1 MDVLMPQLGETVSEG
16 KIIRWLKAVG
26 DNVAAGDNL
35 CEIETDKV
43 TVEVPA
49 IAAGIIRAINVGEGT
64 VAPVGAVIAVLGG
77 SEAASAAA
85 PSVAAAAPTVAVA
98 APAVAMSSP
107 SSTPVGSAPST
118 AASPR
123 PQRDPFEE
131 VVTPP
136 RNFGPA
142 RLSNGVRVTPLARR
156 LAVDAAI
163 DLAGIVSSGGRGRI
177 TGKDVQQAVAARP
190 ADVPSLA
197 RAETFDELIGEV
209 HLGRPHEIVPVDA
222 MRRTIA
228 RRLTQAKG
236 TIPHFYLSV
245 DATIDRLARICAEMN
260 ADAPRDA
267 AGDPAYKLSLNDF
280 MIKAMALAL
289 QAVPRANA
297 IWSGDGILAF
307 RHSDIGVAVA
317 VEGGLLTPVIAAA
330 ETKSLSSISI
340 EMKAL
345 AAHAR
350 DRTLQPR
357 EYQGGVTTISNLG
370 MHGIRDFSAI
380 INPPQSTI
388 LAIGAARRE
397 AVETEDGGVAFAS
410 RISATLSCDHRVVD
424 GVLGAELIESFRA
437 LLESPLRL
445 VV

>member
-16 KIIRWLKAVG
+16 KIIKWFKAVG

-49 IAAGIIRAINVGEGT
+49 ISAGILRAINVDEGS
-64 VAPVGAVIAVLGG
+64 VVPVGAVIAVLGR
-77 SEAASAAA
+77 SDSAAA
-85 PSVAAAAPTVAVA
+85 EAYSSSGEAVVSTPAPMPAPVIDTPPAAA
-98 APAVAMSSP
+98 SSRP
-107 SSTPVGSAPST
+107 S
-118 AASPR
+118 
-123 PQRDPFEE
+123 RDPFEE

-156 LAVDAAI
+156 LAADAAI
-163 DLAGIVSSGGRGRI
+163 DLAGIVGSGGRGRI
-177 TGKDVQQAVAARP
+177 TGKDIQQAVAARP
-190 ADVPSLA
+190 PAVPSLA

-209 HLGRPHEIVPVDA
+209 HLGRPHAVVPVDT

-245 DATIDRLARICAEMN
+245 DVTIDRLARIRTEMN

-340 EMKAL
+340 EMKDL
-345 AAHAR
+345 AARAR
-350 DRTLQPR
+350 DRALQPH

-388 LAIGAARRE
+388 LAIGATRRE
-397 AVETEDGGVAFAS
+397 AIEKEDGGVAFAT

-424 GVLGAELIESFRA
+424 GVLGAELIERFREYI
-437 LLESPLRL
+437 ESPLRL
-445 VV
+445 IV

>member
-16 KIIRWLKAVG
+16 KIIKWLKAVG
-26 DNVAAGDNL
+26 DSVAPGDNL

-49 IAAGIIRAINVGEGT
+49 ISAGIIQAINVDAGS

-77 SEAASAAA
+77 PDNAAIEAYGAPPAPPLAA
-85 PSVAAAAPTVAVA
+85 PSPVPAPMI
-98 APAVAMSSP
+98 APPPAM
-107 SSTPVGSAPST
+107 
-118 AASPR
+118 ASPR
-123 PQRDPFEE
+123 PHRDPFEE

-156 LAVDAAI
+156 LAANAAI
-163 DLAGIVSSGGRGRI
+163 DLAGIAGSGGRGRI
-177 TGKDVQQAVAARP
+177 IGKDVQHAVAARP
-190 ADVPSLA
+190 APAPSLA
-197 RAETFDELIGEV
+197 RADTFDELIGAV
-209 HLGRPHEIVPVDA
+209 HRSRPHSMVPVDT

-228 RRLTQAKG
+228 RRLTEAKA

-245 DATIDRLARICAEMN
+245 DATADRLARMREEIN
-260 ADAPRDA
+260 AGAPHAA
-267 AGDPAYKLSLNDF
+267 AGNPAYKLSLNDF

-297 IWSGDGILAF
+297 IWSSDGILAF

-330 ETKSLSSISI
+330 EQKSLSSISN

-345 AAHAR
+345 AARAR
-350 DRTLQPR
+350 DRTLQPH

-388 LAIGAARRE
+388 LAIGATRRE
-397 AVETEDGGVAFAS
+397 AIETEAGGVAFVG
-410 RISATLSCDHRVVD
+410 RVSATLSCDHRVVD
-424 GVLGAELIESFRA
+424 GVLGAELLESFR
-437 LLESPLRL
+437 EFIENPLRL

>member
-1 MDVLMPQLGETVSEG
+1 M
-16 KIIRWLKAVG
+16 
-26 DNVAAGDNL
+26 
-35 CEIETDKV
+35 
-43 TVEVPA
+43 
-49 IAAGIIRAINVGEGT
+49 
-64 VAPVGAVIAVLGG
+64 
-77 SEAASAAA
+77 
-85 PSVAAAAPTVAVA
+85 
-98 APAVAMSSP
+98 
-107 SSTPVGSAPST
+107 
-118 AASPR
+118 
-123 PQRDPFEE
+123 
-131 VVTPP
+131 
-136 RNFGPA
+136 
-142 RLSNGVRVTPLARR
+142 
-156 LAVDAAI
+156 
-163 DLAGIVSSGGRGRI
+163 
-177 TGKDVQQAVAARP
+177 
-190 ADVPSLA
+190 
-197 RAETFDELIGEV
+197 IGEV
-209 HLGRPHEIVPVDA
+209 HRGRPHEVVPVDT

-228 RRLTQAKG
+228 RRLTEAKG

-245 DATIDRLARICAEMN
+245 DATIDRLARIRAEMN

-340 EMKAL
+340 EMKDL
-345 AAHAR
+345 AARAR
-350 DRTLQPR
+350 DRALQPH

-370 MHGIRDFSAI
+370 MHGVREFSAI

-397 AVETEDGGVAFAS
+397 AIETEDGGVAFVR

-424 GVLGAELIESFRA
+424 GVLGAELIESFREFI
-437 LLESPLRL
+437 ESPLRL
-445 VV
+445 IV

>member
-16 KIIRWLKAVG
+16 KIIKWLKAVG
-26 DNVAAGDNL
+26 DSVAAGDNL

-49 IAAGIIRAINVGEGT
+49 IAAGVVRAINVDAGA

-77 SEAASAAA
+77 SDSAAEAYGSAGAAHFSA
-85 PSVAAAAPTVAVA
+85 PSPALAIDVRPAAAPT
-98 APAVAMSSP
+98 
-107 SSTPVGSAPST
+107 
-118 AASPR
+118 R
-123 PQRDPFEE
+123 PHRDPFEE

-142 RLSNGVRVTPLARR
+142 RLPGGVRVTPLARR
-156 LAVDAAI
+156 LAANAAI
-163 DLAGIVSSGGRGRI
+163 DLTQIVGSGGRGRI
-177 TGKDVQQAVAARP
+177 TGKDVHQAVASRP
-190 ADVPSLA
+190 AVSPSLA
-197 RAETFDELIGEV
+197 RTETFEELIGEV
-209 HLGRPHEIVPVDA
+209 HLSRPHDVVPVDT

-228 RRLTQAKG
+228 RRLTEAKVA
-236 TIPHFYLSV
+236 IPHFYMSV
-245 DATIDRLARICAEMN
+245 VATIDRLAHMREEVN
-260 ADAPRDA
+260 RDAPRDA
-267 AGDPAYKLSLNDF
+267 SGNPAYRLSLNDF

-317 VEGGLLTPVIAAA
+317 VEGGLLTPVITAA
-330 ETKSLSSISI
+330 EQKSLSSISN

-345 AAHAR
+345 AARAR
-350 DRTLQPR
+350 ARALQPH

-370 MHGIRDFSAI
+370 MHGIRAFSAI

-388 LAIGAARRE
+388 LAIGASRRE
-397 AVETEDGGVAFAS
+397 AIETEDGGVAFVG

-424 GVLGAELIESFRA
+424 GILGAELIESFR
-437 LLESPLRL
+437 EYVENPLRL
-445 VV
+445 FV

>member
-16 KIIRWLKAVG
+16 KIVRWLKAIG
-26 DNVAAGDNL
+26 DSIAAGDNL

-49 IAAGIIRAINVGEGT
+49 IAAGVLQAINVAEGS
-64 VAPVGAVIAVLGG
+64 VVPVGAVIAVLGG
-77 SEAASAAA
+77 SDAVAATALPEAYESSDTAPPAAA
-85 PSVAAAAPTVAVA
+85 PIATSAVAPPHPVAARAR
-98 APAVAMSSP
+98 
-107 SSTPVGSAPST
+107 
-118 AASPR
+118 PR
-123 PQRDPFEE
+123 RDPFEE

-142 RLSNGVRVTPLARR
+142 RLGNGVRVTPLARR
-156 LAVDAAI
+156 LAAHAGL
-163 DLAGIVSSGGRGRI
+163 DLAEIAGSGAHDRI
-177 TGKDVQQAVAARP
+177 TGKDVRQAMAAAPVRGD
-190 ADVPSLA
+190 ALA
-197 RAETFDELIGEV
+197 TPVGEA
-209 HLGRPHEIVPVDA
+209 HLARPHEVVPVDT

-228 RRLTQAKG
+228 RRLSDAKA
-236 TIPHFYLSV
+236 TVPHFYLSL
-245 DATIDRLARICAEMN
+245 DATIDRLAHIRAEMN

-267 AGDPAYKLSLNDF
+267 AGNPLYRLSLTDF
-280 MIKAMALAL
+280 IIKAMALAL

-297 IWSGDGILAF
+297 IWAGDRILAF

-330 ETKSLSSISI
+330 EQKSLSAISS

-345 AAHAR
+345 AAKAR
-350 DRTLQPR
+350 DRTLQPH

-370 MHGIRDFSAI
+370 MHDVRAFSAI
-380 INPPQSTI
+380 VNPPQSTV

-397 AVETEDGGVAFAS
+397 AVETEDGGVAFAT

-424 GVLGAELIESFRA
+424 GVLGAELIGSFRA
-437 LLESPLRL
+437 FIESPLRL